1 MSPILCLKW
10 GLRLGPKLGSRFDRE
25 VLLCQCPTAAMGIFG
40 NTQCTQ
46 CCDHRR
52 AIIIIKMGSAESTHI
67 LHQTCRAI
75 PTPQTRNQTIPR
87 NHRFHPQR
95 SRSPPMLRCT
105 TLIPVSIDTECSFR
119 SSVTPK
125 MSTENA
131 FTTKLPTRM
140 SFHIPPRCNSM
151 QSMSNS
157 MGDTPFVLH

>member
-1 MSPILCLKW
+1 MS
-10 GLRLGPKLGSRFDRE
+10 LG
-25 VLLCQCPTAAMGIFG
+25 MFG
-40 NTQCTQ
+40 NTRCPQ
-46 CCDHRR
+46 CCNHRR
-52 AIIIIKMGSAESTHI
+52 AIIIIKTGSVESTHI

-75 PTPQTRNQTIPR
+75 PTPQTRIQTIPR
-87 NHRFHPQR
+87 NLRLHPQR

-119 SSVTPK
+119 SSVTPN

-131 FTTKLPTRM
+131 FTTKLPTRK

-157 MGDTPFVLH
+157 MGDTPFVQH